1 MHACPDQTDDDQTPE
16 HIGGAIEEPVAAD
29 EGEGGHRYQRRN
41 YEQQVLVAIAE
52 TEETAQGVG
61 HCVQGPRHPTRA
73 CWPARRRGP
82 RAPAVVEVLLSV
94 LAARWRLLPAPA
106 YAGCCDA
113 PALHTPVPSHRL
125 AERSH
130 GRRGWPA
137 PVPVFAAPV
146 TRVAKHR
153 DTRNHDY
160 G

>member
-82 RAPAVVEVLLSV
+82 RAPAAVEVLRRV
-94 LAARWRLLPAPA
+94 LAGRWRLLPAPV
-106 YAGCCDA
+106 
-113 PALHTPVPSHRL
+113 HSHRL